1 MNDKER
7 FGLVIEN
14 CALSEEEFY
23 KKLLDYF
30 DEGSFYYIIPDWLTL
45 KLNKFGGSGISK
57 GEIENR
63 EMRRK
68 MRSLGGNI
76 RDDKITLLNITGWQ
90 TRFGSYNYQFTV
102 VKTNLGYEIK
112 GQIVTV
118 SNIHLLAIIPV
129 LSFILSFIIF
139 PKLVFILLATI
150 GFPLLY
156 WVFTRSRLMSNIDL
170 PRRKLDEFFTGFK
183 NTLQT

>member
-1 MNDKER
+1 MGADEQL
-7 FGLVIEN
+7 GLVIEN
-14 CALSEEEFY
+14 CSLSEDEFY

-45 KLNKFGGSGISK
+45 KLNKFGDSGISR

-68 MRSLGGNI
+68 MRSSGGNTRSDTI
-76 RDDKITLLNITGWQ
+76 ELLNITGWQ
-90 TRFGSYNYQFTV
+90 TRFGSYNYRFSV
-102 VKTNLGYEIK
+102 VKANLGYEIK
-112 GQIVTV
+112 GQMVIVP
-118 SNIHLLAIIPV
+118 NINLLAIIPV

-139 PKLVFILLATI
+139 PRLILLATI

-156 WVFTRSRLMSNIDL
+156 WVFSRNKLLSDIDL
-170 PRRKLDEFFTGFK
+170 PRKKLDEFFTGFK
-183 NTLQT
+183 NTLRT